1 MRLGKR
7 EGERPSLWQKI
18 RDVAFTDVN
27 VIVRGLDEG
36 SLEKIEETLLAADF
50 GVPATMQL
58 VDVVEAESRSGRIRT
73 EQEFVDV
80 VEREILK
87 ILQDGQPAVAG
98 GAAAG
103 VTSGGSAGAAGGAA
117 AGGSAA
123 APAVKRTW
131 WGGTR
136 ETSHATSSSNGTG
149 DMLTFAAEP
158 PTVILMV
165 GVNGVGKTTTIGK
178 LAHKLKGEDRRVLL
192 AAGDT
197 FRAGAI
203 DQLRVWADRVGV
215 EFVGAQPGADPAS
228 VAFDAIDAAIT
239 RKSDVVI
246 IDTAGR
252 LHTQDDLMTELAKIG
267 RVVDR
272 KLPGAPH
279 ETLLVLDATVGQNAV
294 AQARTFRKALP
305 LTGLVLA
312 KLDSTARGGIVVA
325 LKKEFNLPVKLVGTG
340 EGVGELQPFDPTSFA
355 KSVLEE

>member
-7 EGERPSLWQKI
+7 EGERPGLWQRI

-27 VIVRGLDEG
+27 VLVRGLDEG

-58 VDVVEAESRSGRIRT
+58 VDVVESESRSGRIRS

-80 VEREILK
+80 VEREILG
-87 ILQDGQPAVAG
+87 ILREGQP
-98 GAAAG
+98 G
-103 VTSGGSAGAAGGAA
+103 V
-117 AGGSAA
+117 AA
-123 APAVKRTW
+123 APAS
-131 WGGTR
+131 GGAGPASGVAGPAQPAASR
-136 ETSHATSSSNGTG
+136 VSSWFGGGRLAGGASASSSAAPALVLN
-149 DMLTFAAEP
+149 FADEP
-158 PTVILMV
+158 PTVFLMV

-178 LAHKLKGEDRRVLL
+178 LAHRLKGEGRRVLL

-203 DQLRVWADRVGV
+203 DQLRVWAERVGV

-228 VAFDAIDAAIT
+228 VAFDAIDAAYA

-252 LHTQDDLMTELAKIG
+252 LHTQGDLMTELAKIG

-294 AQARTFRKALP
+294 AQARTFRQALP

-312 KLDSTARGGIVVA
+312 KMDSTARGGIVVA

-340 EGVGELQPFDPTSFA
+340 EAVDALEAFDPGAFA
-355 KSVLEE
+355 RAVLEG